1 MAEWHEFYTLVGT
14 TAGVLIGLIF
24 IVVSLGADH
33 AIKGD
38 EHRVRVF
45 VTPVLVHF
53 AALLFLALAM
63 VAPVTDLV
71 RGGALGLIGCAGL
84 AYSANIALLAP
95 QVLPAAE
102 RQPLWYAGLPMIAF
116 SCLLVSAVAFA
127 AGAGIADE
135 VGTIA
140 AVILLITTLRSSW
153 GITLAVLNRPKSG

>member
-33 AIKGD
+33 ATKGD

-71 RGGALGLIGCAGL
+71 RAGALGLIGCAGL

-95 QVLPAAE
+95 QVIPAAE
-102 RQPLWYAGLPMIAF
+102 RQPLWYAGLPIIAF

-127 AGAGIADE
+127 AGVGIADE
-135 VGTIA
+135 VGAIA
-140 AVILLITTLRSSW
+140 SVILLITTLRTSW
-153 GITLAVLNRPKSG
+153 GITLAVLDRPKSG